1 MLKGLILFIIT
12 VQFSY
17 SQTIIKGKVLDQ
29 SVGKPIAYANIG
41 IVNTSVGT
49 ISNEDGTFAL
59 KLPDRNKYDSVLFS
73 AIGYERKNVSIQSLF
88 ASDVTILLEE
98 KIVQLNEVT
107 IPSKR
112 EKNKHFELGNS
123 SCKGGVL
130 ETDTT
135 YSGASIALLIDN
147 INPHYEDLEFP
158 VYLEQAR
165 IRIYRNN
172 LLSFKLRLRLYS
184 LDSLTN
190 QPGEDLLDKSVVVES
205 SMRNGWLE
213 FDLSSFKFLVSKPF
227 FIAFE
232 RILTE
237 SDRTIIATSYKEF
250 KRNNPNKVKVDTI
263 LFEGKKV
270 VREMLM
276 GGGIDLPGTFIG
288 IATAESVQERK
299 TCFTRKSSFDKW
311 EKVRGIL
318 SATVTLANQLE

>member
-1 MLKGLILFIIT
+1 MIKVFLALILT
-12 VQFSY
+12 VEFGY
-17 SQTIIKGKVLDQ
+17 SQILIKGIVRDQ
-29 SVGKPIAYANIG
+29 STEKPIAYANIG
-41 IVNTSVGT
+41 IVNTGVGT
-49 ISNEDGTFAL
+49 ISNEDGTFSL
-59 KLPDRNKYDSVLFS
+59 KLPEQNKNDSVLFS
-73 AIGYERKNVSIQSLF
+73 AIGYGRKNISTQSLI
-88 ASDVTILLEE
+88 ASKITIFLEE
-98 KIVQLNEVT
+98 KITQLNEVT
-107 IPSKR
+107 IASTK

-130 ETDTT
+130 QTDTT
-135 YSGASIALLIDN
+135 YSGSSIALLIEN
-147 INPHYEDLEFP
+147 KNPYYEDLIFP
-158 VYLEQAR
+158 VFVGQAR

-213 FDLSSFKFLVSKPF
+213 FNLSPFKILGSKPF

-237 SDRTIIATSYKEF
+237 TDRIDIANGYREF
-250 KRNNPNKVKVDTI
+250 KRNNPDKVKVDTV

-270 VREMLM
+270 VREILK

-288 IATAESVQERK
+288 IATSESARQQHICYTRK
-299 TCFTRKSSFDKW
+299 TSFDKW

-318 SATVTLANQLE
+318 TATVILTNQLD